1 MNYRHLFLTFFVSL
15 FLPLYGQVQ
24 AQDLEAKCAAVSQ
37 NNGCTELSAAECK
50 VFLQQCSDYYDQ
62 QSAKIAADLTKTS
75 QQKNTLANQVS
86 LLKKNIQNL
95 EYQITQGNVKVKG
108 LNIQIQDTEESI
120 DKTTHQISTAQE
132 QIAGILRSI
141 HQEDKKPVI
150 TMLLEGNLSNF
161 FGNLVHLENLN
172 ARVNM
177 LLSNTKDLQV
187 YLENQR
193 KKMDSEVTQLQKTI
207 ALQQAQKVE
216 NDKNK
221 KTQEQY
227 LKLTEAQYQ
236 QQLQDKQSVDQKA
249 AKIKA
254 LLFQVVGVSKAPT
267 FGEALEVAKIAAG
280 QVGVR
285 PAFLLAII
293 SQESAIGRNTGQCLL
308 VDPKT
313 GTGKRKSTGAS
324 VIHIMHPTRDVP
336 PFLTI
341 TAAVGRDPY
350 DTPVSCW
357 ITDYRNGVPF
367 GWGGAMGPAQ
377 FIPSTWMTVENELEA
392 ILGRPADPWGITDS
406 FTASGLYLG
415 KLGAKAQTMAAE
427 KGAASRYYGGSS
439 SYANSVYN
447 RATCIQTFIDNGT
460 MSAYCENLIF

>member
-1 MNYRHLFLTFFVSL
+1 MNYRHFFLTLFVVL
-15 FLPLYGQVQ
+15 FLPLYGQVL
-24 AQDLEAKCAAVSQ
+24 AQDMEAKCAAVSE
-37 NNGCTELSAAECK
+37 NNGCTDLTATECK
-50 VFLQQCSDYYDQ
+50 AFLQQCSDYYDQ

-86 LLKKNIQNL
+86 SLKKKIQNL
-95 EYQITQGNVKVKG
+95 DYQITQGNVKVKG
-108 LNIQIQDTEESI
+108 LNIQIIDTEESI

-141 HQEDKKPVI
+141 HQEDNKSVFA
-150 TMLLEGNLSNF
+150 MLLEGNLSNF

-177 LLSNTKDLQV
+177 LLTNTKDLQV

-227 LKLTEAQYQ
+227 LQLTEAQYQ

-267 FGEALEVAKIAAG
+267 FGEALEIAKIAASH
-280 QVGVR
+280 VGIR

-313 GTGKRKSTGAS
+313 GNGKRKSTGAA
-324 VIHIMHPTRDVP
+324 IIRIMHPTRDVP
-336 PFLTI
+336 PFLII
-341 TAAVGRDPY
+341 TADVGRVPY
-350 DTPVSCW
+350 
-357 ITDYRNGVPF
+357 

-377 FIPSTWMTVENELEA
+377 FIPSTWMTVKSELEG
-392 ILGRPADPWGITDS
+392 ILGRAADPWGITDS
-406 FTASGLYLG
+406 FTASGLYLSR
-415 KLGAKAQTMAAE
+415 LGAKAQTMAAE
-427 KGAASRYYGGSS
+427 KNAASRYYGGSS

-447 RATCIQTFIDNGT
+447 RATCIQTFVDSGT
-460 MSAYCENLIF
+460 MSTYCENLIF